1 MVQEKVTTDVLV
13 VGGGGA
19 GLTASM
25 LLSRMGVDHL
35 LVSALPTTS
44 VLPKAHVLGQR
55 AMEVLDD
62 CGVADA
68 VYAVGTPPE
77 QLRRTMFYAGFAG
90 HPDAGRVL
98 FAQETWGAGGHDPD
112 WALASPKLTT
122 NLPQIR
128 LEPLMKARAEELAPG
143 RIRFHHEL
151 TGVEEV
157 EGGVL
162 ASVRDLDE
170 DRSYEVEA
178 RYVLGCDGGRTVGK
192 LVGIELQGVMEL
204 SRTVTF
210 HLAADLSPW
219 AEDPDVLLRWVWC
232 PSTGRFVVLAPMGPT
247 RWGGKSEEWV
257 AHILYDIDDQRAF
270 DDAAVLED
278 LRLSL
283 GIGDHPLGVELIT
296 RWTVGGVLADRFRAG
311 RVFVLGDAA
320 HRHPPTG
327 GLGLVS
333 AVHDAQNLCWK
344 LALVLRGVAG
354 QGLLDTYEP
363 ERRPVDERNVGR
375 SLENALG
382 YLVMSQAMDVDDV
395 TATPDERWARIARL
409 WSDAP
414 EDAEHRR
421 TVRTLMAAQSQEFH
435 EHDVEYGYTHRS
447 AAVVDDGSPEPPERD
462 FRMFFPSTRPGCPLP
477 HAWLEDDDLVRRS
490 TLDLVDVDRF
500 VLIAGE
506 RGQTWKEAAL
516 KVAAELG
523 VELDAWCVGHTGGDL
538 RDPRLRF
545 ERVREFGP
553 EGAILV
559 RPDRCVAFRS
569 LGAVSHP
576 HAAIRSA
583 LLQVLART
591 S

>member
-1 MVQEKVTTDVLV
+1 VQEKVTTDVLV

-35 LVSALPTTS
+35 LVSALATTS

-68 VYAVGTPPE
+68 IYAVGTPPE

-98 FAQETWGAGGHDPD
+98 FAQETWGAGGDDPD
-112 WALASPKLTT
+112 WVAASPKLTT

-143 RIRFHHEL
+143 RVRFHHEL
-151 TGVEEV
+151 TGLEEID
-157 EGGVL
+157 GGVL

-170 DRSYEVEA
+170 GRSYDVEA

-192 LVGIELQGVMEL
+192 LMGIELQGVMEL

-210 HLAADLSPW
+210 HLTADLSRW
-219 AEDPDVLLRWVWC
+219 AKDPDVLLRWVWC
-232 PSTGRFVVLAPMGPT
+232 PSTGKLVVLAPMGPT
-247 RWGGKSEEWV
+247 RWGGESEEWV
-257 AHILYDIDDQRAF
+257 AHILYDLDDQRAM
-270 DDAAVLED
+270 DDAAVLDD

-283 GIGDHPLGVELIT
+283 GIRDHALEVKLIT

-311 RVFVLGDAA
+311 RVLVLGDAA

-333 AVHDAQNLCWK
+333 AIHDAQNVCWK

-354 QGLLDTYEP
+354 DGLLDTYEH
-363 ERRPVDERNVGR
+363 ERRPVDERNVSR

-382 YLVMSQAMDVDDV
+382 YLVMGQAMGFDD
-395 TATPDERWARIARL
+395 TAITPDERWARIARL
-409 WSDAP
+409 WSDEPA
-414 EDAEHRR
+414 DVEHCR
-421 TVRTLMAAQSQEFH
+421 TVRDLMAAQSQEFH

-462 FRMFFPSTRPGCPLP
+462 FRLFFPSTRPGCPLP
-477 HAWLEDDDLVRRS
+477 HAWLEDDDFVRRS
-490 TLDLVDVDRF
+490 TLDVVAVDRF

-506 RGQTWKEAAL
+506 RGQAWKEAAL
-516 KVAAELG
+516 KVGAELG
-523 VELDAWCVGHTGGDL
+523 VELDAWCVGHIGGDL

-559 RPDRCVAFRS
+559 RPDRCIAFRS
-569 LGAVSHP
+569 LGAIDHP
-576 HAAIRSA
+576 QAALRGA

>member
-1 MVQEKVTTDVLV
+1 VQEKVTTDVLV

-68 VYAVGTPPE
+68 IYAVGTPPE

-98 FAQETWGAGGHDPD
+98 FAQETWGAGGDDLD
-112 WALASPKLTT
+112 WVAASPKLTT

-128 LEPLMKARAEELAPG
+128 LEPLMKARADELAPG

-151 TGVEEV
+151 TSLEEV

-162 ASVRDLDE
+162 ASVRDLDKG
-170 DRSYEVEA
+170 RSYEVEA

-210 HLAADLSPW
+210 HLAADLAPW
-219 AEDPDVLLRWVWC
+219 AKNPDVLLRWVWC
-232 PSTGRFVVLAPMGPT
+232 PSTGKFVVLAPMGPT
-247 RWGGKSEEWV
+247 RWGGESEEWV
-257 AHILYDIDDQRAF
+257 AHILYDLDDQRTF

-283 GIGDHPLGVELIT
+283 GIGDHPLEVKLIT

-333 AVHDAQNLCWK
+333 AIHDAQNLCWK
-344 LALVLRGVAG
+344 LALVLRGEAG
-354 QGLLDTYEP
+354 EGLLDTYEP

-382 YLVMSQAMDVDDV
+382 YLVMGQAMGVDDT
-395 TATPDERWARIARL
+395 TATPEERWARIARL
-409 WSDAP
+409 WGDTP

-421 TVRTLMAAQSQEFH
+421 TVRDLMAAQSQEFH
-435 EHDVEYGYTHRS
+435 EHDVEYGYAHRS

-462 FRMFFPSTRPGCPLP
+462 FRMYFPSTRPGCPLP
-477 HAWLEDDDLVRRS
+477 HAWLEDDEFVRRS
-490 TLDLVDVDRF
+490 TLDLVGVDRF

-506 RGQTWKEAAL
+506 RGQAWKEAAL
-516 KVAAELG
+516 KVGAELG
-523 VELDAWCVGHTGGDL
+523 VELDALCVGHAGGDL

-545 ERVREFGP
+545 ERIREFGP

-559 RPDRCVAFRS
+559 RPDRCIAFRS
-569 LGAVSHP
+569 LGAIDDP
-576 HAAIRSA
+576 QAALRGA